1 MKTWSPRVST
11 DLNSEPLPWDEN
23 LFQKKIQGMKVGW
36 ILLDELVFLEGP
48 AYGFNLA
55 APNGD
60 NWTYFWWMKD
70 LILETVFSGKSAGES
85 IAFFIH
91 QAKMGVDHT
100 NCGLTLTGIL
110 ADHGIND
117 CRYTYNFGFHIDEPM
132 DSGILAYQTK
142 PGSRI
147 QRKIWGSRCCKISA
161 RGWFLHQFSIFLVTL

>member
-91 QAKMGVDHT
+91 QAKVGVDHPIV
-100 NCGLTLTGIL
+100 G
-110 ADHGIND
+110 
-117 CRYTYNFGFHIDEPM
+117 
-132 DSGILAYQTK
+132 
-142 PGSRI
+142 
-147 QRKIWGSRCCKISA
+147 
-161 RGWFLHQFSIFLVTL
+161 